1 MGDKITVLIVE
12 DDPIIAADL
21 TYFMKDFGYSPFPA
35 VASAEQALLLLN
47 NIVPDFILMDV
58 TLEGDVDGIELAQE
72 INKKHALPIIFLTAH
87 HDRKTID
94 RIKAAQPSAY
104 LVKPLQ
110 EYNLQT
116 SIELALYNF
125 SHQKLVNKGQDNSDA
140 DFVSGKHFFIKV
152 KNQLKKVLLDEILF
166 VEAYDNYSFVHTS
179 DQKYLIGST
188 LKAVEQKLAEHQFI
202 RTHRSTIVNLK
213 VIDGIEED
221 VILIRE
227 HKLPIGKTYRDDF
240 MKRINLL

>member
-1 MGDKITVLIVE
+1 MGDNITVLIVE

-35 VASAEQALLLLN
+35 VASAAQAWLLLN
-47 NIVPDFILMDV
+47 NVVPDFILMDV
-58 TLEGDVDGIELAQE
+58 TLEGDVDGIELAKQ

-116 SIELALYNF
+116 SIELALYNY
-125 SHQKLVNKGQDNSDA
+125 SHQKLVNKSQDTSDT
-140 DFVSGKHFFIKV
+140 DFVSGNHFFIKV
-152 KNQLKKVLLDEILF
+152 KNQLKKVLLDQILF
-166 VEAYDNYSFVHTS
+166 VEAYDNYSFVHTAE
-179 DQKYLIGST
+179 QKYLIGST
-188 LKAVEQKLAEHQFI
+188 LKAVEQKLAEHQFV

>member
-1 MGDKITVLIVE
+1 MRDNITVLIVE

-35 VASAEQALLLLN
+35 VASAEQAWLLLN
-47 NIVPDFILMDV
+47 NVVPDFVLMDV
-58 TLEGDVDGIELAQE
+58 TLEGDVDGIELAKQ

-110 EYNLQT
+110 EFNLQT
-116 SIELALYNF
+116 SIELALYNY
-125 SHQKLVNKGQDNSDA
+125 SHQKLVNKSQDTSDT
-140 DFVSGKHFFIKV
+140 DFVSGNHFFIKV

-166 VEAYDNYSFVHTS
+166 VEAYDNYSFVHTAE
-179 DQKYLIGST
+179 QKYLIGST
-188 LKAVEQKLAEHQFI
+188 LKAVEQKLSEHQFV

-213 VIDGIEED
+213 VIEGIEED

-227 HKLPIGKTYRDDF
+227 HKLPIGKTYREDF

>member
-58 TLEGDVDGIELAQE
+58 TLDGKTDGIELAQQ
-72 INKKHALPIIFLTAH
+72 ISKKHALPIIFLTAH

-125 SHQKLVNKGQDNSDA
+125 SHQKFVNKDQDSSDA
-140 DFVSGKHFFIKV
+140 DFVSGNHFFIKV
-152 KNQLKKVLLDEILF
+152 KNQLKKVLLDQILF
-166 VEAYDNYSFVHTS
+166 IEAYDNYSFVHTA

-188 LKAVEQKLAEHQFI
+188 LKAVEQKLAEHQFV

-213 VIDGIEED
+213 VIEGIEED

-227 HKLPIGKTYRDDF
+227 HKLPIGKTYREDF